1 MLRGG
6 GDIEPNDRF
15 VNFENGRYVLTGER
29 GMGTYILSAGDVF
42 ELDIQGQFQPVR
54 VASGGYNGWYYV
66 TADGQPARFA
76 LGMRA
81 RLLPFNRQLA
91 SGL

>member
-1 MLRGG
+1 MERKERVVG
-6 GDIEPNDRF
+6 
-15 VNFENGRYVLTGER
+15 FESGRYVLIGER

-42 ELDIQGQFQPVR
+42 ELYIRGDFQPVR
-54 VASGGYNGWYYV
+54 VESGGYHGWYYV

-81 RLLPFNRQLA
+81 RLLPLHKQIA
-91 SGL
+91 SGLG

>member
-1 MLRGG
+1 MDPKERVVGFESG
-6 GDIEPNDRF
+6 RF
-15 VNFENGRYVLTGER
+15 VLIGER

-91 SGL
+91 IGL